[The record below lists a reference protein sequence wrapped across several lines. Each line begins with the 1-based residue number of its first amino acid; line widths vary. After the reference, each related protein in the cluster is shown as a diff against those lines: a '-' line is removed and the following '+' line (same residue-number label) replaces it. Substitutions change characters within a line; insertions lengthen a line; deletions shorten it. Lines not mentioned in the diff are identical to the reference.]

1 MLKMTDPDLS
11 VTLPS
16 GVSSENSS
24 TVLPLVWAVQVEPQL
39 LDEERVLAW
48 LEINLDARL
57 YFSSGLVVV
66 TNKRLLGKTGSDV
79 NWQEWPYRPKLRLAR
94 HDHSGVGSLELL
106 DENSLLVR
114 WRYTLGSDAAAR
126 RLADHFNQQLGLKL
140 TGREH
145 QLDAEVKAMCPR
157 CGAALDAPLPPGQ
170 VECAT
175 CRGENGAPPSTWT
188 LFRLWRFAKPYKW
201 RLLTGFLLTLAST
214 AAALVPPYMTMPLM
228 DNVLIPY
235 QNGRPI
241 DVDLVKFYLTGLLGA
256 AVLAW
261 LLGWTRTYMLA
272 RVSERIGADLRTATY
287 EHLLKLSHAYFG
299 GKRTGD
305 LMARIGSETDRL
317 NVFLSLHLLD
327 FATDVLMIGMTVIIL
342 VSINP
347 LLALVTLAP
356 LPIIAWL
363 IHLVRDRLRTGFEK
377 VDRVWA
383 EVTSVLADT
392 IPGVRVVKAFAQEKR
407 EAARFRTAND
417 RNLEV
422 NDRVNKVW
430 SLFTPTVTLFTEI
443 GLLVVWIFGIWQVSK
458 DEITVGVLTA
468 FLTYI
473 SRFYL
478 RLDSMSRIVSFTQ
491 KAAAG
496 TKRIFEI
503 LDHVSSVPEPAQPV
517 HLPAVVGRIEL
528 HSVGFRYGTRVVTR
542 NINLVIEPG
551 EMVGLVGH
559 SGSGKSTLVNLICR
573 FYDVT
578 EGAILLDGVDIR
590 ALQVADYRKHIGLV
604 LQEPFLFFGTIAEN
618 IAYGKPQASREE
630 IVTAAR
636 AAHAHEFIL
645 RLPHGYDSLVGE
657 RGQALSGGER
667 QRISIARALLI
678 DPRILI
684 LDEATSSVD
693 TATEKEIQKALENLV
708 RGRTTIAIA
717 HRLSTLQHADRLV
730 VLDRGS
736 VVEIGNHDTLMACEG
751 HYYRLY
757 QAQARNVD
765 TEDDLRRPSVDPKPR
780 TIANE

>member
-1 MLKMTDPDLS
+1 MTNPSPSTVYPAAVLPGAS
-11 VTLPS
+11 PLNLPS
-16 GVSSENSS
+16 AWV
-24 TVLPLVWAVQVEPQL
+24 AQVESQL
-39 LDEERVLAW
+39 SAEEKILAW
-48 LEINLDARL
+48 LETNLDAQL
-57 YFSSGLVVV
+57 HFASGLVVV
-66 TNKRLLGKTGSDV
+66 TSRRLLASPGTDQKGAVWRKWTY
-79 NWQEWPYRPKLRLAR
+79 QPELRLIH
-94 HDHSGVGSLELL
+94 HDYSGVGSLELL
-106 DENSLLVR
+106 DAHSRLAC
-114 WRYTLGSDAAAR
+114 WRYTLGRDIAAG
-126 RLADHFNQQLGLKL
+126 RLTEHFTEQLAYRL
-140 TGREH
+140 TGTQPQPSVRMACPKC
-145 QLDAEVKAMCPR
+145 QRTLDVPLLPGDEACAACRAELHK
-157 CGAALDAPLPPGQ
+157 
-170 VECAT
+170 
-175 CRGENGAPPSTWT
+175 PPSTWT
-188 LFRLWRFAKPYKW
+188 LFRLWRFARPYKW
-201 RLLTGFLLTLAST
+201 QLLLGFMLTLGST
-214 AAALVPPYMTMPLM
+214 AATLVPPYMTMPLM

-235 QNGRPI
+235 QNGKPI
-241 DVDLVKFYLTGLLGA
+241 DMGLVKFYLTGLFGA
-256 AVLAW
+256 AILAW
-261 LLGWTRTYMLA
+261 GLGWARTYMLA

-327 FATDVLMIGMTVIIL
+327 FATDVLMIAMTIIIL
-342 VSINP
+342 VSIDP
-347 LLALVTLAP
+347 WLALVTLMP

-392 IPGVRVVKAFAQEKR
+392 IPGIRVVKAFAQEKR
-407 EAARFRTAND
+407 EAGRFRAAND

-422 NDRVNKVW
+422 NDRVNKIW
-430 SLFTPTVTLFTEI
+430 SLFTPTVTLLTEV
-443 GLLVVWIFGIWQVSK
+443 GLLVVWVFGIWQVSK

-468 FLTYI
+468 FLAYI

-503 LDHVSSVPEPAQPV
+503 LDHVSSVPEPAHPV
-517 HLPAVVGRIEL
+517 HLPAVKGRIEL
-528 HSVGFRYGTRVVTR
+528 CGVGFRYGTRSVTHD
-542 NINLVIEPG
+542 ISITIEPG
-551 EMVGLVGH
+551 EMIGLVGH

-590 ALQVADYRKHIGLV
+590 SLPVAEYRKHIGLV

-618 IAYGKPQASREE
+618 IAYGKPDAKREE
-630 IVTAAR
+630 VVAAAR

-693 TATEKEIQKALENLV
+693 TTTEKEIQRALENLV

-717 HRLSTLQHADRLV
+717 HRLSTLRDANRLI
-730 VLDRGS
+730 VLDRGRVIETGS
-736 VVEIGNHDTLMACEG
+736 HAQLMAQEG
-751 HYYRLY
+751 HYYGLY

-765 TEDDLRRPSVDPKPR
+765 TEEDLRRPDIGRKAEDGR
-780 TIANE
+780 E